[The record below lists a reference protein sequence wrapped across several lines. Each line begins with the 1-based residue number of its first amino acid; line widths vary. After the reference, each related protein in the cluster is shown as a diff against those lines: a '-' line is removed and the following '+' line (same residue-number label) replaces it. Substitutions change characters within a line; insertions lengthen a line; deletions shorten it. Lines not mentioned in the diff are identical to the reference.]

1 MRSRDLEKAE
11 TELGLLGWQ
20 QADYDEETQ
29 RQVQEI
35 YAVEQEQ
42 SRLTNEAAGL
52 FTEIRLQQTKR
63 DTERKAYEEERQK
76 LEAAERKIRD
86 GIPAIEKQLVEKRKV
101 EPNFEKRIPAL
112 DRELRDVQK
121 RYAVLLSQEQH
132 TAATRNEMI
141 LLRERSV
148 AIPNEKSDLRTLH
161 LRTVTDIRTL
171 ESSLEHEEGEAAK
184 THHAVKAL
192 ETAWSAR
199 EHEFHAEIRARE
211 KKKEEIEQR
220 IQDLENAKF
229 DPYKRIGRV
238 LADNQIAP
246 LNQPEALRKVHTLR
260 FRIAELQQKIADS
273 EAATGQEDKSL
284 LQTSLLLCLGIGV
297 AVVVILVTALT

>member
-11 TELGLLGWQ
+11 AELGLLGWQ

-63 DTERKAYEEERQK
+63 DSERKAYEEERQK
-76 LEAAERKIRD
+76 LEAGERKFREA
-86 GIPAIEKQLVEKRKV
+86 IPPIEKQLAEKQKV

-121 RYAVLLSQEQH
+121 RYAALLAQEQH

-161 LRTVTDIRTL
+161 LRTVTEIRSL
-171 ESSLEHEEGEAAK
+171 ESALAHEEAGASRLHQEL
-184 THHAVKAL
+184 KAL
-192 ETAWSAR
+192 EARWVER
-199 EHEFHAEIRARE
+199 EHEIQGEIRSRE
-211 KKKEEIEQR
+211 KRKEAIEKR
-220 IQDLENAKF
+220 IQDLENEKF
-229 DPYKRIGRV
+229 APYKRIGKV

-273 EAATGQEDKSL
+273 EAVTALEDKSL
-284 LQTSLLLCLGIGV
+284 LQTSLLLWVGIVV
-297 AVVVILVTALT
+297 AVLVILVAAIF

>member
-1 MRSRDLEKAE
+1 MQPNSPGLAALLLGRHLRDEHPEVALRHVGEDVRSR
-11 TELGLLGWQ
+11 
-20 QADYDEETQ
+20 
-29 RQVQEI
+29 
-35 YAVEQEQ
+35 
-42 SRLTNEAAGL
+42 RL
-52 FTEIRLQQTKR
+52 
-63 DTERKAYEEERQK
+63 
-76 LEAAERKIRD
+76 
-86 GIPAIEKQLVEKRKV
+86 
-101 EPNFEKRIPAL
+101 
-112 DRELRDVQK
+112 
-121 RYAVLLSQEQH
+121 S
-132 TAATRNEMI
+132 
-141 LLRERSV
+141 
-148 AIPNEKSDLRTLH
+148 
-161 LRTVTDIRTL
+161 
-171 ESSLEHEEGEAAK
+171 ESSLEHEEAEAAK